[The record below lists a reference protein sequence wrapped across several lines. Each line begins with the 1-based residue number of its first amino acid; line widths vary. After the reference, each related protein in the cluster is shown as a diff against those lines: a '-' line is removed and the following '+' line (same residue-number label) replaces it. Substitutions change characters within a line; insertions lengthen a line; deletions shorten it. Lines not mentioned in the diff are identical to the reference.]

1 MSEDSVLVE
10 EVDSTDIGN
19 EVEIED
25 SSYQFQVGEKF
36 TSFEAFKAKLERHK
50 NVVFSEFWIRDS
62 RTIAGARKRG
72 VERPIKPELR
82 YFEVKYCCITR
93 GQAFKAKGKGKR
105 CTS

>member
-36 TSFEAFKAKLERHK
+36 TSFEAFKAKLERQK
-50 NVVFSEFWIRDS
+50 M
-62 RTIAGARKRG
+62 
-72 VERPIKPELR
+72 
-82 YFEVKYCCITR
+82 
-93 GQAFKAKGKGKR
+93 
-105 CTS
+105 